1 MKIAICDDQ
10 TAHLEILKPYVQ
22 EFFTGKGISAEIS
35 EFADGADVIEG
46 DKFDIIFLDIE
57 LGAMSGIDVIKS
69 LKQRKSRA
77 VIIVVTAYNEYLDD
91 AMDLDVIRFLKKPVA
106 QSKVFSALERALQ
119 DINENQI
126 TFTTKDKKLIR
137 VKSREII
144 YAEARLKNVIV
155 HTVSESYTVRE
166 PLKAIR
172 TALTSTDFAVPH
184 NSYVVNMNYISKFSR
199 EEIVI
204 DARDRKVSVNI
215 ANKKQPEFKRR
226 FLAFIGEGE

>member
-10 TAHLEILKPYVQ
+10 TAHLEILKPFVQ
-22 EFFTGKGISAEIS
+22 EFFADKGIDAEIT
-35 EFADGADVIEG
+35 EFTEGADILE
-46 DKFDIIFLDIE
+46 DDDFDIIFLDVE
-57 LGAMSGIDVIKS
+57 LEDMSGIDVIRS
-69 LKQRKSRA
+69 LKQKKSRS

-106 QSKVFSALERALQ
+106 ESKVFSALERALQ
-119 DINENQI
+119 DINEKQI
-126 TFTTKDKKLIR
+126 TFTTKDSKVIR
-137 VKSREII
+137 IKSREIV

-155 HTVSESYTVRE
+155 HTTSESYTIRE

-172 TALTSTDFAVPH
+172 AALTSTDFAIPH

-204 DARDRKVSVNI
+204 DVRDRKISVNI

>member
-35 EFADGADVIEG
+35 EIADGADVLEG

-57 LGAMSGIDVIKS
+57 LGDMSGIDVIKS

-137 VKSREII
+137 VKSREIV

-172 TALTSTDFAVPH
+172 SALTSTDFAVPH

-199 EEIVI
+199 EEIILDV
-204 DARDRKVSVNI
+204 RDRKVPVHI